1 MARVLVTGATG
12 TLGSALGP
20 RLLADGHTVRA
31 ASRSPPNSS
40 SDSPGVS
47 EGSGETGGTDE
58 AGGIGETGETD
69 HVEWI
74 ELDLLEGTGIES
86 VLANIDVVV
95 HAATAPTGDSEAVDV
110 HGTERLLDAAEDAGV
125 SNFVYPSIVG
135 IEEIPY
141 SYYEHKLA
149 AERAVESSEVPHT
162 VLRATQFHSF
172 IEELLGMVAK
182 SPVWPLPTK
191 FRTQPI
197 AVEEVADALVEH
209 ATPDASGR
217 LESVGGPEVRSL
229 GELARAY
236 REARGLRRA
245 IVRLPLPGGVAKAFR
260 AGHATC
266 PDRAVGTVTWEEWLT
281 ERYGTG
287 DVTASNTAGPAV

>member
-12 TLGSALGP
+12 TLGSALRP
-20 RLLADGHTVRA
+20 RLLAAGHTVRA

-40 SDSPGVS
+40 SVS
-47 EGSGETGGTDE
+47 SAGSSGETVD
-58 AGGIGETGETD
+58 
-69 HVEWI
+69 VEWV
-74 ELDLLEGTGIES
+74 ELDLLESTGIES
-86 VLANIDVVV
+86 AVADVDVVV
-95 HAATAPTGDSEAVDV
+95 HAATGGSEAVDV
-110 HGTERLLDAAEDAGV
+110 EGTGKLLDAAADAGV
-125 SNFVYPSIVG
+125 SNFLYPSIVG
-135 IEEIPY
+135 IDGIPC

-191 FRTQPI
+191 FRIQPI

-287 DVTASNTAGPAV
+287 DVTASNTAGSAV

>member
-12 TLGSALGP
+12 TLGSALRP
-20 RLLADGHTVRA
+20 SLLANGHTVRA
-31 ASRSPPNSS
+31 ASRSPPA
-40 SDSPGVS
+40 
-47 EGSGETGGTDE
+47 GTDE
-58 AGGIGETGETD
+58 VHGEHEESRRD
-69 HVEWI
+69 VEWV
-74 ELDLLEGTGIES
+74 ELDLVDGTGIES
-86 VLANIDVVV
+86 ALANVDVVV

-110 HGTERLLDAAEDAGV
+110 DGTERLLDAAEDAGV

-135 IEEIPY
+135 IDEIPY

-149 AERAVESSEVPHT
+149 AEQAVESSEVPHT
-162 VLRATQFHSF
+162 VVRATQFHEF
-172 IEELLGMVAK
+172 VDELLGMVAR

-191 FRTQPI
+191 FRIQPV
-197 AVEEVADALVEH
+197 AVEEVADVLVEH

-217 LESVGGPEVRSL
+217 LEPVGGPEVRSL

-245 IVRLPLPGGVAKAFR
+245 IVRLPLPGGMATAFR

-266 PDRAVGTVTWEEWLT
+266 PDRAVGTVTWEKWLA
-281 ERYGTG
+281 ERYGGTG
-287 DVTASNTAGPAV
+287 AVAKRPTGSPT

>member
-12 TLGSALGP
+12 TLGSALRP

-31 ASRSPPNSS
+31 ASRSPPNASV
-40 SDSPGVS
+40 DSPGAS
-47 EGSGETGGTDE
+47 EETGGT
-58 AGGIGETGETD
+58 GGASETGETGRAD
-69 HVEWI
+69 ETAHVEWV
-74 ELDLLEGTGIES
+74 ELDLLEGVGIES
-86 VLANIDVVV
+86 TLANVDVVV

-110 HGTERLLDAAEDAGV
+110 EGTERLLDAAAVAGV
-125 SNFVYPSIVG
+125 SNFVYSSIVG

-172 IEELLGMVAK
+172 IDELLGMVAK

-191 FRTQPI
+191 FRIQPV
-197 AVEEVADALVEH
+197 AVEEVADVLVEH

-217 LESVGGPEVRSL
+217 LDPVGGPEVRSL

-236 REARGLRRA
+236 REARELRRA
-245 IVRLPLPGGVAKAFR
+245 IVGLPLPGGVAKAFR

-287 DVTASNTAGPAV
+287 DVTASNTAGSAV